1 MYPVTVTVV
10 TYKEKTV
17 EFLLEGNIH
26 GSVFGSII
34 FIIYASHR
42 GMNDE
47 CQLNKSPGP
56 RICEL

>member
-26 GSVFGSII
+26 GLVFGSII

-42 GMNDE
+42 GSKTNV
-47 CQLNKSPGP
+47 N
-56 RICEL
+56 